1 MTKYG
6 LRARVIALTIIPT
19 IVIGTLLAGYFTF
32 NRYQQLEDLV
42 IEQAR
47 NIADP
52 LAIAAEIGMRQQD
65 PKFLKDLIGIT
76 HRRHSPA
83 IITIGIY
90 KPDNS
95 LYVNSNYHRNIGR
108 LKLEKGK
115 PIPESTEVEVF
126 EDYIILR
133 TPIID
138 ENNLTNYPLPLPLD
152 EESNKL
158 GYIAMLVSTDKALL
172 LQFRDTTSAFLIV
185 LLGIVIS
192 IIFSFRQ
199 VKQVTEPISRMVKA
213 VDKIREGRLD
223 TRVMGNFTG
232 ELGMLKNGIN
242 SMAKSMSE
250 YHEEMQQSIDQATSD
265 LRETLEQIEIQ
276 NVELD
281 MAKKRAQE
289 AARVK
294 SEFLA
299 NMSHE
304 LRTPL
309 NGVIGFAR
317 QLLKTSLSP
326 SQTDYLQTIEKS
338 AHNLLNIINDIL
350 DFSKLEAGKLVLE
363 SIPFALRDTVDEVV
377 TLLAPSAHDKGLEIS
392 LMVDHDVPSGAV
404 GDPLRFQQVLTN
416 LVGNA
421 IKFTEMGNVEI
432 QISMMGELD
441 GKLILKTM
449 VSDTGIGISEKQQAQ
464 LFEAFGQADT
474 SITRRY
480 GGTGLGLVIT
490 QKLVQQMGGEI
501 ELVSSLNHGS
511 TFWFTIALDASP
523 MSMSE
528 PLPVAGLKSQP
539 VLVFEADEFSARSFS
554 QQLQLWRMQVFLA
567 QTNERWQELLSDKYQ
582 SIVIGHSDNLHIA
595 PLLKRV
601 SEAKDFCDNVV
612 VYINTASPEIK
623 EEILAHGASHVLTK
637 PVNHRKFAAAL
648 TDIQVEFDAAPVI
661 KLKPGRSQ
669 TALKVMAV
677 DDNPANLKLIS
688 AMLDD
693 LVGEVVTATNGKE
706 AVKKSEQASYD
717 LIFMDIQMPILD
729 GISACQQIRQGTTNN
744 ETPIVAVT
752 AHAIAGERENLLEQ
766 GMDDYLSKPI
776 DENMLVQIIDKWS
789 VERHQQPVSPA
800 HLDWELALRQSA
812 GKPDLAK
819 EMLTML
825 VDSFAEV
832 EASINQAMAQEINEQ
847 ELDAVIHKFHG
858 GCSYSG
864 VPTLQKLAALIETEL
879 KSGQEALDLEPEL
892 FELMD
897 EMKKVEA
904 AAKAY
909 LTEQVIS

>member
-1 MTKYG
+1 MTKHG
-6 LRARVIALTIIPT
+6 LKARVIALTIIPT
-19 IVIGTLLAGYFTF
+19 IVIGTLLAAYFTF

-47 NIADP
+47 SIADP
-52 LAIAAEIGMRQQD
+52 LAIAAEIGMQQ
-65 PKFLKDLIGIT
+65 KNRRYLRNLIGVT
-76 HRRHSPA
+76 HRKHSPS
-83 IITIGIY
+83 IITIAIY
-90 KPDNS
+90 KADNTMFM
-95 LYVNSNYHRNIGR
+95 NSNYDRNIGR
-108 LKLEKGK
+108 LKLQKDK
-115 PIPESTEVEVF
+115 PIPEATEVEVF
-126 EDYIILR
+126 DNYIVVR
-133 TPIID
+133 TPIIGED
-138 ENNLTNYPLPLPLD
+138 NLSDYPLPLPL
-152 EESNKL
+152 EEQSNKL
-158 GYIAMLVSTDKALL
+158 GYVAMLVSTDRALL
-172 LQFRDTTSAFLIV
+172 LQFRDTSSAIFIV

-199 VKQVTEPISRMVKA
+199 VKNVTEPITSMVKA

-223 TRVMGNFTG
+223 TRVHGSFTG

-338 AHNLLNIINDIL
+338 ANNLLNIINDIL

-363 SIPFALRDTVDEVV
+363 NIPFALRDTVDEVI
-377 TLLAPSAHDKGLEIS
+377 TLLAPSAHDKDLEIS

-416 LVGNA
+416 LIGNA

-432 QISMMGELD
+432 QMSMMGEQD

-523 MSMSE
+523 MPMSD
-528 PLPVAGLKSQP
+528 PLPISSLKSQP

-554 QQLQLWRMQVFLA
+554 QQLQQWKMQVFLA
-567 QTNERWQELLSDKYQ
+567 QTTERWHDLLSDRYQ
-582 SIVIGHSDNLHIA
+582 NIIIGHSDNTHIG

-601 SEAKDFCDNVV
+601 TEAKEYCDSVV
-612 VYINTASPEIK
+612 VYLNTASPEIK
-623 EEILAHGASHVLTK
+623 ADILARGATKVLTK
-637 PVNHRKFAAAL
+637 PVNQRKFAAAL
-648 TDIQVEFDAAPVI
+648 TDIQVDLEPSPVI
-661 KLKPGRSQ
+661 KITPDDKQSR
-669 TALKVMAV
+669 LKVMAV

-693 LVGEVVTATNGKE
+693 LVAEVTTATNGRE
-706 AVKKSEQASYD
+706 AVDKSNEQTYD
-717 LIFMDIQMPILD
+717 IIFMDIQMPILD
-729 GISACQQIRQGTTNN
+729 GISACQMIRKGDTNQT
-744 ETPIVAVT
+744 TPIIAVT
-752 AHAIAGERENLLEQ
+752 AHAIAGEREKLIDQ

-776 DENMLVQIIDKWS
+776 DEKMLIQIIEKWAADS
-789 VERHQQPVSPA
+789 HEQQGEM

-825 VDSFAEV
+825 VDSFSEV
-832 EASINQAMAQEINEQ
+832 ESAIDKAMKQELDNQG
-847 ELDAVIHKFHG
+847 LDAVIHKFHG

-864 VPTLQKLAALIETEL
+864 VPQLQKLAALVETEL
-879 KSGQEALDLEPEL
+879 KKGVDIDELEPEL

-897 EMKKVEA
+897 EIKKVEQA
-904 AAKAY
+904 AETF
-909 LTEQVIS
+909 LG